1 MLEIRNRKEKLE
13 GIHVYT
19 YAILPNLT
27 YLLHCKVLVVSLKQ
41 GVLQGRASL
50 ALHVPNPQPGGPGA
64 IHLVPAQQD

>member
-41 GVLQGRASL
+41 GVLQGRATGNS
-50 ALHVPNPQPGGPGA
+50 PNSQPGGPGA
-64 IHLVPAQQD
+64 FHLVPAQQG